1 MLGEKIISERKKCK
15 LSQEDLAEKLGITRQ
30 TISNW
35 ELNETSPD
43 LKQASKLCDIFN
55 ISLDELTGKENA
67 ILTRLDKT
75 ESNSKLIIKLVKTV
89 GITLGTLIFILLCIV
104 SIYIYSTN
112 YYTAEPTA
120 TGEGRFCYYNGK
132 ISDYTVMKNNSD
144 GSLSYDVGDINIIN
158 DLDLYNIKTGE
169 PKEILEKIVKY
180 IKDNGG
186 TCLED
191 KK

>member
-75 ESNSKLIIKLVKTV
+75 ENNSKLIIKLVKTV

-144 GSLSYDVGDINIIN
+144 GSLSYDIGDINIMN
-158 DLDLYNIKTGE
+158 DLDLYNIKTGD
-169 PKEILEKIVKY
+169 PKEVLEKIVKY

-191 KK
+191 R

>member
-75 ESNSKLIIKLVKTV
+75 ENNSKLIIKLVKTV

-120 TGEGRFCYYNGK
+120 TGEGRICYYNGK

-144 GSLSYDVGDINIIN
+144 GSLSYDVGDINIMN
-158 DLDLYNIKTGE
+158 DLDLYNVKKGE

-191 KK
+191 R

>member
-43 LKQASKLCDIFN
+43 LKQASQLCDIFN

-75 ESNSKLIIKLVKTV
+75 ENNSKLIIKLVKTV

-144 GSLSYDVGDINIIN
+144 GSLSYDVGDINIMN

-169 PKEILEKIVKY
+169 PKEVLEKIVKY

-191 KK
+191 R

>member
-55 ISLDELTGKENA
+55 LSLDELTGKENA
-67 ILTRLDKT
+67 ILTKIDKT

-158 DLDLYNIKTGE
+158 DLDLYNIKTGD
-169 PKEILEKIVKY
+169 PKEVLEKIVKY

-191 KK
+191 R

>member
-67 ILTRLDKT
+67 ILTKLDKT

-104 SIYIYSTN
+104 SIYIYSIN

-120 TGEGRFCYYNGK
+120 TGEGKICYYNGK

-144 GSLSYDVGDINIIN
+144 GSLSYDVGDINIMN
-158 DLDLYNIKTGE
+158 DLDLYNVKKGE

-191 KK
+191 R

>member
-55 ISLDELTGKENA
+55 ISLDELTGKENT
-67 ILTRLDKT
+67 ILTKLDKT

-120 TGEGRFCYYNGK
+120 TGEGKICYYNSK
-132 ISDYTVMKNNSD
+132 ISYYTVMKNNSD
-144 GSLSYDVGDINIIN
+144 GSLSYDIGDINIMN
-158 DLDLYNIKTGE
+158 DLDLYNVKKGE

-191 KK
+191 K

>member
-15 LSQEDLAEKLGITRQ
+15 LSQEDLAEKLGITKQ

-75 ESNSKLIIKLVKTV
+75 ENNSKLIIKLVKTV
-89 GITLGTLIFILLCIV
+89 GITLGILIFILLCIV

-144 GSLSYDVGDINIIN
+144 GSLSYDVGDINIMN

-169 PKEILEKIVKY
+169 PKEVLEKIVKY

-191 KK
+191 R

>member
-75 ESNSKLIIKLVKTV
+75 ENNSKLIIKLVKTV

-158 DLDLYNIKTGE
+158 DLDLYNIKKGE

-191 KK
+191 R

>member
-55 ISLDELTGKENA
+55 LSLDELTGKENA
-67 ILTRLDKT
+67 ILTKLDKT

-158 DLDLYNIKTGE
+158 DLDLYNIKKGE

-191 KK
+191 R

>member
-132 ISDYTVMKNNSD
+132 ISNYTVMKNNSD

-158 DLDLYNIKTGE
+158 DLDLYNVKTGD
-169 PKEILEKIVKY
+169 PKEVLEKIVKY

-191 KK
+191 R

>member
-55 ISLDELTGKENA
+55 ISLDELTGKENV
-67 ILTRLDKT
+67 ILTKLDKT

-104 SIYIYSTN
+104 STYIYSTN

-120 TGEGRFCYYNGK
+120 TGEGKICYYNGK

-144 GSLSYDVGDINIIN
+144 GSLSYDVGDINIMN
-158 DLDLYNIKTGE
+158 DLDLYNVKKGE

-186 TCLED
+186 ICLED
-191 KK
+191 R

>member
-55 ISLDELTGKENA
+55 ISLDELIGKENA

-75 ESNSKLIIKLVKTV
+75 ENNSKLIIKLVKTV

-132 ISDYTVMKNNSD
+132 ISNYTVMKNNSD
-144 GSLSYDVGDINIIN
+144 GSLSYDIGDINIIN
-158 DLDLYNIKTGE
+158 DLDLYNVKKGE

-191 KK
+191 R

>member
-75 ESNSKLIIKLVKTV
+75 ENNSKLIIKLVKTV

-144 GSLSYDVGDINIIN
+144 GSLSYDVGNINIIN

-169 PKEILEKIVKY
+169 PKEVLEKIVKY

-191 KK
+191 R

>member
-1 MLGEKIISERKKCK
+1 MLGEKNISERKKCK

-55 ISLDELTGKENA
+55 LSLDELTGKENA
-67 ILTRLDKT
+67 ILTKLDKT

-191 KK
+191 R

>member
-144 GSLSYDVGDINIIN
+144 GSLSYDIGDINIIN

-169 PKEILEKIVKY
+169 PKEVLEKIVKY

-191 KK
+191 R

>member
-55 ISLDELTGKENA
+55 ISLDELIGKENA

-75 ESNSKLIIKLVKTV
+75 ENNSKLIIKLVKTV

-132 ISDYTVMKNNSD
+132 ISNYTVMKNNSD

-158 DLDLYNIKTGE
+158 DLDLYNVKTGD
-169 PKEILEKIVKY
+169 PKEVLEKIVKY

-191 KK
+191 R

>member
-158 DLDLYNIKTGE
+158 DLDLYKIKTGD

-186 TCLED
+186 TCLEE
-191 KK
+191 K

>member
-67 ILTRLDKT
+67 ILTKLDKT

-104 SIYIYSTN
+104 TYLTIIITKSAFSSCSRLCCII
-112 YYTAEPTA
+112 
-120 TGEGRFCYYNGK
+120 
-132 ISDYTVMKNNSD
+132 VMAVYHMM
-144 GSLSYDVGDINIIN
+144 LVI
-158 DLDLYNIKTGE
+158 
-169 PKEILEKIVKY
+169 
-180 IKDNGG
+180 
-186 TCLED
+186 
-191 KK
+191 

>member
-75 ESNSKLIIKLVKTV
+75 ENNSKLIIKLVKTV

-144 GSLSYDVGDINIIN
+144 GSLSYNIGDINIMN
-158 DLDLYNIKTGE
+158 DLDLYNIKTGD
-169 PKEILEKIVKY
+169 PKEVLEKIVKY

-191 KK
+191 R

>member
-55 ISLDELTGKENA
+55 ISLDELTGKESA
-67 ILTRLDKT
+67 ILTKLDKT

-104 SIYIYSTN
+104 SFYIYSTN

-120 TGEGRFCYYNGK
+120 TGEGKICYYNGK

-144 GSLSYDVGDINIIN
+144 GSLSYDIGDINIMN
-158 DLDLYNIKTGE
+158 DLDLYNVKEGE

-191 KK
+191 R

>member
-67 ILTRLDKT
+67 ILTKLDKT

-104 SIYIYSTN
+104 SIYIYSSN

-132 ISDYTVMKNNSD
+132 ISEYTVMKNNSD
-144 GSLSYDVGDINIIN
+144 GSLSYDVGNINIIN

-169 PKEILEKIVKY
+169 PKEVLEKIVKY

-191 KK
+191 R

>member
-67 ILTRLDKT
+67 ILTKLDKT

-132 ISDYTVMKNNSD
+132 ISNYTVMKNNSD

-186 TCLED
+186 TCLEE
-191 KK
+191 K

>member
-67 ILTRLDKT
+67 ILTKLDKT

-120 TGEGRFCYYNGK
+120 TGEGRICYYNGK
-132 ISDYTVMKNNSD
+132 ISNYTVMKNNSD
-144 GSLSYDVGDINIIN
+144 GSLSYDIGDINIMN
-158 DLDLYNIKTGE
+158 DLDLYNVKKGE

-191 KK
+191 R

>member
-55 ISLDELTGKENA
+55 ISLDELTGKENT
-67 ILTRLDKT
+67 ILKKLDKT
-75 ESNSKLIIKLVKTV
+75 EEQSKLIIKLVKTV

-120 TGEGRFCYYNGK
+120 TGEGKICYYNGK

-144 GSLSYDVGDINIIN
+144 GSLSYDIGDINIMN
-158 DLDLYNIKTGE
+158 DLDLYNVKKGE

-191 KK
+191 K

>member
-55 ISLDELTGKENA
+55 LSLDELTGKENA
-67 ILTRLDKT
+67 ILTKLDKT

-104 SIYIYSTN
+104 SIQIYSTN

-144 GSLSYDVGDINIIN
+144 GSLSYDVGNINIIN

-169 PKEILEKIVKY
+169 PKEVLEKIVKY

-191 KK
+191 R

>member
-67 ILTRLDKT
+67 ILIRLDKT
-75 ESNSKLIIKLVKTV
+75 ENNSKLIIKLVKTV

-169 PKEILEKIVKY
+169 PKEVLEKIVKY

-191 KK
+191 K

>member
-67 ILTRLDKT
+67 ILTKLDKT

-89 GITLGTLIFILLCIV
+89 GITLGTLTFILLCIV

-144 GSLSYDVGDINIIN
+144 GSLSYDIGDINIMN
-158 DLDLYNIKTGE
+158 DLDLYNVKKGE

-191 KK
+191 R

>member
-55 ISLDELTGKENA
+55 ISLDELTGKENV
-67 ILTRLDKT
+67 ILTKLDKT

-132 ISDYTVMKNNSD
+132 ISNYTVMKNNSD

-191 KK
+191 R

>member
-15 LSQEDLAEKLGITRQ
+15 LSQEDLAEKLDITRQ

-55 ISLDELTGKENA
+55 ISLDELTGKESA
-67 ILTRLDKT
+67 ILTKLDKT

-120 TGEGRFCYYNGK
+120 TGEGKICYYNGK

-169 PKEILEKIVKY
+169 PKEVLEKIVKY

-191 KK
+191 R

>member
-67 ILTRLDKT
+67 ILTKLDKT
-75 ESNSKLIIKLVKTV
+75 ENNSKLIIKLVKTV

-104 SIYIYSTN
+104 SIYIYSIN
-112 YYTAEPTA
+112 YCTAEPTA

-132 ISDYTVMKNNSD
+132 ISNYTVMKNNSD
-144 GSLSYDVGDINIIN
+144 GSLSYDIGDINIIN

-191 KK
+191 R

>member
-1 MLGEKIISERKKCK
+1 MLGDKIINERKNHK
-15 LSQEDLAEKLGITRQ
+15 LNQEELAEKIGVTRQ

-43 LKQASKLCDIFN
+43 LKQAQKLCDIFN
-55 ISLDELTGKENA
+55 ISLDELIGKENI
-67 ILTRLDKT
+67 ILTKLDKT
-75 ESNSKLIIKLVKTV
+75 ESNSKLIIKLIKTL

-112 YYTAEPTA
+112 YYEVEPTA
-120 TGEGRFCYYNGK
+120 TGEGRICYYNGK
-132 ISDYTVMKNNSD
+132 ISDYTVMKNNND
-144 GSLSYDVGDINIIN
+144 GSLSYDIGDINLMN
-158 DLDLYNIKTGE
+158 DLDLYNVKKGE

-191 KK
+191 R

>member
-1 MLGEKIISERKKCK
+1 MLAEKIICRRKQCK
-15 LSQEDLAEKLGITRQ
+15 LSQEDLTEKLGITRQ

-67 ILTRLDKT
+67 ILTKLDKT

-112 YYTAEPTA
+112 YYEVEPTA
-120 TGEGRFCYYNGK
+120 TEEGKICYYNGK

-158 DLDLYNIKTGE
+158 DLDLYNVKKAE
-169 PKEILEKIVKY
+169 PKEIQEKIVKY

-191 KK
+191 K

>member
-55 ISLDELTGKENA
+55 ISLDELTGKENV
-67 ILTRLDKT
+67 ILTKLDKT

-158 DLDLYNIKTGE
+158 DLDLYNIKTGD
-169 PKEILEKIVKY
+169 PKEVLEKIVKY

-191 KK
+191 R

>member
-67 ILTRLDKT
+67 ILTKLDKT

-144 GSLSYDVGDINIIN
+144 GSLSYDIGDINIIN
-158 DLDLYNIKTGE
+158 DLDLYNIKTGD
-169 PKEILEKIVKY
+169 PKEVLEKIVKY

-191 KK
+191 R

>member
-67 ILTRLDKT
+67 ILTKLDKT
-75 ESNSKLIIKLVKTV
+75 ENNSKLIIKLVKTV

-104 SIYIYSTN
+104 SIYIYSIN

-120 TGEGRFCYYNGK
+120 TGEGRICYYNGK

-191 KK
+191 R

>member
-1 MLGEKIISERKKCK
+1 MLGEKIISERRKCK

-67 ILTRLDKT
+67 ILTKLDKT

-191 KK
+191 R

>member
-55 ISLDELTGKENA
+55 ISLDELTGKESA
-67 ILTRLDKT
+67 ILTKLDKT

-104 SIYIYSTN
+104 SFYIYSTN

-120 TGEGRFCYYNGK
+120 TGEGKICYYNGK

-144 GSLSYDVGDINIIN
+144 GSLSYDIGDINIMN
-158 DLDLYNIKTGE
+158 DLDLYNVKKGE

-180 IKDNGG
+180 FKDNGG

-191 KK
+191 R

>member
-75 ESNSKLIIKLVKTV
+75 ENNSKLIIKLVKTV

-120 TGEGRFCYYNGK
+120 TGEGRICYYNGK
-132 ISDYTVMKNNSD
+132 ISNYTVMKNNSD

-158 DLDLYNIKTGE
+158 DLDLYNVKKGE

-191 KK
+191 K

>member
-67 ILTRLDKT
+67 ILTKLDKT
-75 ESNSKLIIKLVKTV
+75 ESNSKL
-89 GITLGTLIFILLCIV
+89 LL
-104 SIYIYSTN
+104 S
-112 YYTAEPTA
+112 
-120 TGEGRFCYYNGK
+120 
-132 ISDYTVMKNNSD
+132 
-144 GSLSYDVGDINIIN
+144 
-158 DLDLYNIKTGE
+158 
-169 PKEILEKIVKY
+169 
-180 IKDNGG
+180 
-186 TCLED
+186 
-191 KK
+191 